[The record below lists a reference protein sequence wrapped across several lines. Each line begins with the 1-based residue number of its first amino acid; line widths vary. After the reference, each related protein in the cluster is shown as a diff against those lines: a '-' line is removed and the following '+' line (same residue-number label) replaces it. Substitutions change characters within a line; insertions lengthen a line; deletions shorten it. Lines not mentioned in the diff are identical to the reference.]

1 MLLRW
6 SLTLV
11 CCLYCCPEQQLVKF
25 KSHRGPLVNQA
36 LLRFKRNP
44 KLLKLSGCV
53 LETFVV
59 PTESRTESQPQ
70 ELASTHGWPELLD
83 EDGLP

>member
-11 CCLYCCPEQQLVKF
+11 CCLVLCPEQLVKF
-25 KSHRGPLVNQA
+25 KSHGGPLMNQA

-44 KLLKLSGCV
+44 KKLLKLSGCV

-59 PTESRTESQPQ
+59 ALRV
-70 ELASTHGWPELLD
+70 
-83 EDGLP
+83 

>member
-1 MLLRW
+1 MLVRW

-11 CCLYCCPEQQLVKF
+11 CCLYCCPEHLVKF
-25 KSHRGPLVNQA
+25 KSYRGPLMNQA
-36 LLRFKRNP
+36 LLRFKRNLK

-59 PTESRTESQPQ
+59 ALKSLGQK
-70 ELASTHGWPELLD
+70 ASLRSWHGWPHPRVASAA
-83 EDGLP
+83 G